1 MIKKTKEKPEA
12 EKEVELISAAEYCRR
27 KKGALSLNIVKR
39 HLISGYLPSTKSAT
53 GAYIIDWEATKD
65 LLPRVQGEDYNINKT
80 SDARRKEPKAE
91 DKIPELSVNLI
102 KNDYLTLHWPTE
114 KQIKNDPTLRDF
126 NNTVISV
133 VLLDLMLGLTLAEAA
148 VRQGLDIDVV
158 GHWEATN
165 TGNFGKVTAATIVE
179 FKRYHLEKVR
189 NGSFNYNMSTWI
201 LERKFRE
208 EFGKQST
215 IIVDDKIQKTR
226 QVMKVGEK
234 EVVFD

>member
-1 MIKKTKEKPEA
+1 MKKTKEQPIE
-12 EKEVELISAAEYCRR
+12 EGEMISAAEYCRR
-27 KKGALSLNIVKR
+27 KKGSISLNIVKR
-39 HLISGYLPSTKSAT
+39 HLISGYLPSTKSKT
-53 GAYIIDWEATKD
+53 GAYIIDWAKTEH
-65 LLPRVQGEDYNINKT
+65 LLPKKAGEDFNIKKT
-80 SDARRKEPKAE
+80 SDARKKEPRAE

-114 KQIKNDPTLRDF
+114 KQIKNDPSLRDF
-126 NNTVISV
+126 NDTVIQLI
-133 VLLDLMLGLTLAEAA
+133 LLDLMLGLTLAEAA
-148 VRQGLDIDVV
+148 VRQGLDVDLV

-189 NGSFNYNMSTWI
+189 NGTFNYNMSTWI
-201 LERKFRE
+201 LERKFRD

-226 QVMKVGEK
+226 QVMKVGNK
-234 EVVFD
+234 EIVFD

>member
-1 MIKKTKEKPEA
+1 MKKTKEKEPVIEQDM
-12 EKEVELISAAEYCRR
+12 ISAIEYSRR
-27 KKGALSLNIVKR
+27 KGTSVSLNTIKKCLVT
-39 HLISGYLPSTKSAT
+39 GFLPSTKTKT
-53 GAYIIDWEATKD
+53 GGYLINWEETKD
-65 LLPRVQGEDYNINKT
+65 LLPRIQGEDFNVKKN
-80 SDARRKEPKAE
+80 SDARKKEPREE
-91 DKIPELSVNLI
+91 DKIPPLSVNLI
-102 KNDYLTLHWPTE
+102 KNDYLTLHWPNE
-114 KQIKNDPTLRDF
+114 KQIRNDPTLRDF
-126 NNTVISV
+126 NDTVIQLI
-133 VLLDLMLGLTLAEAA
+133 LLDLMLGLTLAEAA
-148 VRQGLDIDVV
+148 VRQGLDVDLV

-201 LERKFRE
+201 LERKFRD

-234 EVVFD
+234 EVTFD